1 MNLFVVTKIFITAL
15 IVAAI
20 TEISKKSVSIGG
32 LIAAMPI
39 LTIIALVWFYYEKR
53 DNIFM
58 ADFTKSVLAGFPMT
72 IMFFIPTIYLFKKGY
87 NFYLVMFV
95 GIVFLAIGAY
105 IQQKIMG
112 TTGA

>member
-1 MNLFVVTKIFITAL
+1 MNLFPFVKIIINAL
-15 IVAAI
+15 IITAI
-20 TEISKKSVSIGG
+20 TEISKKYVTVGG

-39 LTIIALVWFYYEKR
+39 LTVIALFWFYFEKK

-87 NFYLVMFV
+87 NFFLVIFV
-95 GIVFLAIGAY
+95 GLVFLAIGAY
-105 IQQKIMG
+105 IQQRIMN
-112 TTGA
+112 

>member
-1 MNLFVVTKIFITAL
+1 MNLFIVVKIFTSAIIIAL
-15 IVAAI
+15 V
-20 TEISKKSVSIGG
+20 TEISKRSVTIGG

-39 LTIIALVWFYYEKR
+39 LTVISLLWFYYEKK

-58 ADFTKSVLAGFPMT
+58 AEFTKSVLAGFPMT
-72 IMFFIPTIYLFKKGY
+72 ILFFIPTIYMFKKGY

-95 GIVFLAIGAY
+95 GIIFLAIGAY

-112 TTGA
+112 R

>member
-1 MNLFVVTKIFITAL
+1 MNLFVVVKIFITAL

-20 TEISKKSVSIGG
+20 TEISKRSVSIGG

-39 LTIIALVWFYYEKR
+39 LTVIALLWFYYEKK
-53 DNIFM
+53 DSVFM

-72 IMFFIPTIYLFKKGY
+72 IMFFIPTIYMFRKGY
-87 NFYLVMFV
+87 NFWLVMFV
-95 GIVFLAIGAY
+95 GLVCLFIGAY

-112 TTGA
+112 MR